1 MLNILQPGALLFGCN
16 LYVSWIYQYN
26 PFKDMT
32 MCSPVEEVG
41 NILGLADV
49 VGRIGELK
57 LSLDRKT

>member
-1 MLNILQPGALLFGCN
+1 
-16 LYVSWIYQYN
+16 
-26 PFKDMT
+26 

-57 LSLDRKT
+57 ISLDMKT